1 LIWRNFLRPIPCDFA
16 SNPLTTAQAKL
27 SSARERLSH
36 WMIWAMSTYRLDK
49 LFSPRSVAVVGAS
62 PRETSPGR
70 AVLRNLRSAGFKG
83 SIGLVN
89 PHYGEIEGIKAVKT
103 IQELPQG
110 PDLLVIATPP
120 KSVPGIVAAAGE
132 KGVATA
138 IIITAGLGHG
148 EGSLADACEQAA
160 RATGLRLVGPNCLG
174 VLSSR
179 VKLNASFAAR
189 MPPAGELALISQSG
203 AITAG
208 LIEWSAAHDIGF
220 SAAVSLGDKI
230 DVDFGDLLDFFAFDG
245 RTRAILLYI
254 ESVNNARKFMSAAR
268 AAARIK
274 PVVVVKSGRHAQGAK
289 AAQTHTGALAGADAV
304 YDAAFRRAGLLRV
317 LDLDEL
323 FAAAETLGRVRPFPG
338 KRLAVLTNGG
348 GVGVLAVDR
357 LADLGGT
364 LAGISPDTM
373 KRLDATL
380 PPIWSRANPIDIAGD
395 ADARRY
401 TAAFEALLEDP
412 QNDAVLVMNVPTALA
427 SAEAAAKSIVAAAQ
441 GHRNSLIGPKPI
453 FAAWV
458 GTSEAMTPI
467 FEAAGIPSYA
477 TESDAVRGFMHL
489 VRYREAQEALMAT
502 PPSLAQDFK
511 PDVAT
516 AHSIVEAA
524 VRRGRTWLDPIES
537 TRLLA
542 AYFIPIA
549 SAQLARN
556 ADEATAA
563 ARPFLA
569 EGTGVVA
576 KILLPDIVH
585 KSEVG
590 GVRLN
595 LTSECAVRDAVTD
608 IIARARAVRPDARI
622 TGVTIHPMVL
632 RLKARE
638 LIAGIADDPT
648 FGPVIVFGRGGTA
661 VEVIGD
667 KALALPPLDLELAR
681 DLIGRTRVSRVLRAY
696 RDVPAADIDAIALL
710 LVKLAQLAAD
720 LPEIRELDLN
730 PVLADQNGLIAV
742 DARIAV
748 ATVEPARRGPSSHP
762 RFAIRPYPKEWERHA
777 QLRDGTKIFVR
788 PVRPEDEPLYGPFFA
803 AVTPEDL
810 RLRFFAPVKEFGH
823 TFIARFTQID
833 YARAMAFLAIEE
845 TSGKMLGVVRMH
857 ADANYE
863 RGEYAILVRSD
874 VKGRGLGFLL
884 MQMIIEYARAEGLQI
899 IEGQVL
905 SENARMLAM
914 CKELGFEIATDP
926 CDPDMCAVR
935 LALSSS

>member
-1 LIWRNFLRPIPCDFA
+1 V
-16 SNPLTTAQAKL
+16 
-27 SSARERLSH
+27 
-36 WMIWAMSTYRLDK
+36 STYRLDK
-49 LFSPRSVAVVGAS
+49 LLSPRSIAVVGAS
-62 PRETSPGR
+62 PRKTSPGR
-70 AVLRNLRSAGFKG
+70 AVLRNLRDAGFTG

-89 PHYGEIEGIKAVKT
+89 PHYDEIEGIKAVKT
-103 IQELPQG
+103 IQELRDA

-120 KSVPGIVAAAGE
+120 QSIPGIINAAGE

-148 EGSLADACEQAA
+148 EGSLADACEKAA

-179 VKLNASFAAR
+179 AKLNASFAAR
-189 MPPAGELALISQSG
+189 MPPSGELALVSQSG

-208 LIEWSAAHDIGF
+208 LIEWSAAHGIGF

-230 DVDFGDLLDFFAFDG
+230 DVDFGDLLDFFALDG
-245 RTRAILLYI
+245 TTRAILLYI
-254 ESVNNARKFMSAAR
+254 ESINNARKFMSAAR

-274 PVVVVKSGRHAQGAK
+274 PVVVVKSGRHAQAAK

-338 KRLAVLTNGG
+338 KRLAILTNGG
-348 GVGVLAVDR
+348 GIGVLAVDR

-364 LAGISPDTM
+364 LAKISPETM
-373 KRLDATL
+373 KKLDAAL
-380 PPIWSRANPIDIAGD
+380 PPIWSRANPVDIAGD
-395 ADARRY
+395 ADATRY

-427 SAEAAAKSIVAAAQ
+427 SAKAAATSIAASAQ
-441 GHRNSLIGPKPI
+441 AHRNSFIRPKPV
-453 FAAWV
+453 FAVWV
-458 GTSEAMTPI
+458 GSSDVTTPI
-467 FEAAGIPSYA
+467 FEGVRIPSYA

-489 VRYREAQEALMAT
+489 VRYRQVLEALMAT
-502 PPSLAQDFK
+502 PPSLPQDFR
-511 PDVAT
+511 PDVA
-516 AHSIVEAA
+516 AARAVVESA
-524 VRRGRTWLDPIES
+524 VRGGRAWLDPIET

-542 AYFIPIA
+542 AYSIPIA
-549 SAQLARN
+549 PAQLARN
-556 ADEATAA
+556 ADEAAAA
-563 ARPFLA
+563 ARPFL
-569 EGTGVVA
+569 EKGLGVVA
-576 KILLPDIVH
+576 KILSPDIVH

-595 LTSECAVRDAVTD
+595 LTSERAVRDAVDD
-608 IIARARAVRPDARI
+608 ILTRARAARPDARI
-622 TGVTIHPMVL
+622 TGVTIHPMVV
-632 RLKARE
+632 RAKARE

-667 KALALPPLDLELAR
+667 KALALPPLDLELAHE
-681 DLIGRTRVSRVLRAY
+681 LIGRTRVSRVLKAY
-696 RDVPAADIDAIALL
+696 RDVPAADTDAIALL

-720 LPEIRELDLN
+720 LSELRELDLN

-748 ATVEPARRGPSSHP
+748 AAVDPTRRGPSSHP

-777 QLRDGTKIFVR
+777 ELRDGTKILVR

-803 AVTPEDL
+803 AVTAEDL

-833 YARAMAFLAIEE
+833 YARAMAFIAVEE
-845 TSGKMLGVVRMH
+845 ASGKMLGVVRMN

-874 VKGRGLGFLL
+874 VKGRGLGYLL
-884 MQMIIEYARAEGLQI
+884 MQMIIEYARAEGLKT

-905 SENARMLAM
+905 RENIRMLEM
-914 CKELGFEIATDP
+914 CRELGFSVSPDP
-926 CDPDMCAVR
+926 HDADTCVVKLVIDNR
-935 LALSSS
+935 GRN